1 MAEPGAQ
8 QHMHGVAN
16 YVGTA
21 KLKIITPVRPAL
33 LPAPEAVPEPADGW
47 PLLVCAARARDL
59 KAGSQPG
66 AGKIV

>member
-16 YVGTA
+16 YAGTA
-21 KLKIITPVRPAL
+21 KLKVTTPVRPAL

-47 PLLVCAARARDL
+47 ALLM
-59 KAGSQPG
+59 
-66 AGKIV
+66 